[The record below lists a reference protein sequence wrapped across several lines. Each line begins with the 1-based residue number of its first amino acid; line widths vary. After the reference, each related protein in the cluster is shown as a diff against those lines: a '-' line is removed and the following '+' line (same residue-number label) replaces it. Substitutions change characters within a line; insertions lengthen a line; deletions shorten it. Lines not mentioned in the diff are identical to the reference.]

1 MYNSF
6 VFRNVVNTSR
16 PSSPSLSLSL
26 EMQETF
32 EFNIWDNLPR
42 FLAHVTRRHYFRTF
56 KFCIRFNSPLILGF
70 LRLIPRENNSWPLL
84 ELTFPRLVDDGIS
97 TAIQTWRLWTPPSG
111 RFATPLFNV
120 PSELSR

>member
-16 PSSPSLSLSL
+16 PSSILSFPLSLSL

-70 LRLIPRENNSWPLL
+70 LRLIPRENNS
-84 ELTFPRLVDDGIS
+84 
-97 TAIQTWRLWTPPSG
+97 
-111 RFATPLFNV
+111 
-120 PSELSR
+120 